1 MTTHKICTAPQFK
14 HIISEVG
21 ISLFCFEQAALS
33 SPGGLY
39 FVRWLLN
46 QEEVKHKRSLRDGL
60 KRWYVKRNRKGPG
73 KQKG

>member
-1 MTTHKICTAPQFK
+1 M
-14 HIISEVG
+14 
-21 ISLFCFEQAALS
+21 FCFEQAALS